1 MSSTGQIVGGIA
13 GGIIGSFAGKPW
25 LGAQIGMMLGG
36 YLDPGKGPTVNGP
49 TLDDLTV
56 QTSTYGAMIPRLYGT
71 ISVTGNVIWLENN
84 LLTATVT
91 KTKSGG
97 KGGQKTVT
105 RTTTYSATFA
115 VALCQGP
122 IVGIRRMW
130 LRSDLV
136 YDAGSS
142 DPSTIIASNQSA
154 EGWTLYTGTD
164 TQGADPR
171 MQATLGVGNTPA
183 WRGLAYIVFED
194 LQLARYSNS
203 LPGVQVKVEV
213 MMASSPYTWSSTT
226 DALPAY
232 DTWAEMAASPTTA
245 VCVPRVGSSRIAVT
259 HDGRVWEAK
268 STSTSAHRGCVAF
281 GNGIFIAMREGLGCD
296 KSTDDGETWLQID
309 SVAGRD
315 WVVNP
320 VNAYPPYSGYSYDS
334 MVYGNGV
341 FCAVSYDT
349 VGVTDDGIN
358 WRKGAMPSSGSWN
371 ITHNGAGLFVAVNGG
386 TNNAATS
393 ADGLTWTARTMAA
406 VGNWSGI
413 TYGNGLFVAVGY
425 SGGSPIQTSPDGITW
440 TEPLVTGTHN
450 YHTVSWTREH
460 FIAPGYGSAV
470 ASISLDGTTWSD
482 IALPSSQLWEGS
494 QSFLGSTIIVA
505 YNSSIS
511 TLLNVTRVGAG
522 EHLSDVV
529 TSECLYSG
537 LLTTDDIQASA
548 LTSIVPGYRIGTVG
562 TLRSALEPL
571 QAAWPFD
578 VVQSGYKLKFKPRGS
593 ASVATVLAGD
603 LGARESS
610 QGEAVG
616 IVRTREIDSQL
627 PRRLTVRYLDSS
639 REYDIGSQYAERL
652 STLTVRETTLDL
664 SIVLD
669 SSQAAGK
676 AEVLLY
682 AAWMGRVK
690 LSFTLPDTYRNL
702 EPADVITLPTPDG
715 PMTVRLTTVNYTS
728 DNLVSCSATLD
739 QASTYS
745 PVALGVS
752 PTTTGQTTIAPLG
765 LTTYALLD
773 IPRVSSAQDLVG
785 FPVAMCGGTA
795 WPGGVLMRSSDLGAT
810 WAEPLSFGPPGAA
823 IGTASTVIGAVESRL
838 IDVASSLTVTLTSG
852 TLSDVSELSMLNG
865 ANYFAYGV
873 AGRWEIIA
881 ARTCT
886 LQSGTT
892 YILSNMLR
900 GQFGTEWAMGLHAT
914 GDTVVLLDSSELQV
928 LEQSSG
934 DIGAP
939 RTYRAI
945 TSGRDISTGSDRA
958 MTYDAVNLKP
968 LSPVYLRGAR
978 NTSTNAWEME
988 WTRRTRVGGEWR
1000 DSVDAELGEVAESYE
1015 IEVFADGTYTTVKRA
1030 VTTSTPYYSYS
1041 ESNQGA
1047 DFGSTQDSLYLKVRQ
1062 LSSSVGRGYPLSAS
1076 LAHIS
1081 PTGYLATITVPP
1093 SSVSSSLTD
1102 FPLFIDLSLMSVSW
1116 WGSLFYRDGRD
1127 IRVTNNVGTQIPF
1140 DLVFID
1146 AQNRTGYMFIKTNL
1160 SSVTATTVII
1170 SIGLAANGFVAP
1182 TDPNGRNAVWSN
1194 YHRVVTFGHDHS
1206 DRTGNGYTAA
1216 YAPTLSM
1223 NVSATGPNTSSH
1235 QGVSWDG
1242 VYYYVSD
1249 TNRLRKYDSTWTL
1262 VASNTNPLGS
1272 VGGGVNHLG
1281 DIEVVD
1287 GILYAPVESYTSPS
1301 VFSLMTI
1308 ARFDAGTLAYI
1319 DSVSVAAQGHEV
1331 SSIAYCA
1338 QDGYLYVS
1346 SYSDGSKLWKYNKT
1360 TLAYVGST
1368 TLSTVISTIQ
1378 GVTWWNEAFWVS
1390 SGSDSKVYRVEQG
1403 GTVRGS
1409 VYGSSSGA
1417 DDFEGVSHTDEGLL
1431 LLVDVTGSAGNGVVR
1446 TLKPK
1451 SVGSV
1456 AAVEF
1461 SGNVD
1466 QFEYLTGLTRYTSWT
1481 MGASVKLDNKAAIQ
1495 GLMTYTVNGSS
1506 LSSDR
1511 VSIAYRLSS
1520 DRLGLWNDT
1529 DTWLLD
1535 TISPVVGTVY
1545 RINAS
1550 HNGTAGRKFY
1560 RDGVLT
1566 ASAGSCTA
1574 RPSASANALV
1584 FGIESWMRGED
1595 MSGSMGFAY
1604 LAPVQFSDQ
1613 YVAAEASNLIAP
1625 STFYTI
1631 SE

>member
-13 GGIIGSFAGKPW
+13 GGIIGSFTGNPW
-25 LGAQIGMMLGG
+25 LGAQVGMMLGG

-49 TLDDLTV
+49 TLEDLTV

-440 TEPLVTGTHN
+440 TEPLVTGTNN

-892 YILSNMLR
+892 YTLSNMLR
-900 GQFGTEWAMGLHAT
+900 GQFGTEWAMDLHAT
-914 GDTVVLLDSSELQV
+914 GDTIVLLDSSEPQV
-928 LEQSSG
+928 LVQSSG

-968 LSPVYLRGAR
+968 LAPVYLNGSRHPATGDW
-978 NTSTNAWEME
+978 SLE
-988 WTRRTRVGGEWR
+988 WVRRTRVGGEWR
-1000 DSVDAELGEVAESYE
+1000 DGVDAELGESS
-1015 IEVFADGTYTTVKRA
+1015 EVYHVDIFADGTYSALKRTLVVA
-1030 VTTSTPYYSYS
+1030 GAGASYTSTD
-1041 ESNQGA
+1041 QLA
-1047 DFGSTQDSLYLKVRQ
+1047 DFGSIQTSVYVKVYQ
-1062 LSSSVGRGYPLSAS
+1062 LSSTTGRGAAL
-1076 LAHIS
+1076 
-1081 PTGYLATITVPP
+1081 T
-1093 SSVSSSLTD
+1093 SSVSVGAG
-1102 FPLFIDLSLMSVSW
+1102 I
-1116 WGSLFYRDGRD
+1116 
-1127 IRVTNNVGTQIPF
+1127 TNR
-1140 DLVFID
+1140 VFIASD
-1146 AQNRTGYMFIKTNL
+1146 NITYLEYMPPALQTLNETFTADVGFTKYTEGSAGTTN
-1160 SSVTATTVII
+1160 
-1170 SIGLAANGFVAP
+1170 
-1182 TDPNGRNAVWSN
+1182 
-1194 YHRVVTFGHDHS
+1194 
-1206 DRTGNGYTAA
+1206 
-1216 YAPTLSM
+1216 
-1223 NVSATGPNTSSH
+1223 
-1235 QGVSWDG
+1235 
-1242 VYYYVSD
+1242 
-1249 TNRLRKYDSTWTL
+1249 
-1262 VASNTNPLGS
+1262 VASNTYTVSHVGVKNDIVVKNTVSFSAPLVWVEVQVYVTNTGATVYDNGGVGIAKDANNFIFTSVDRLANIIRLQVKIAGSNVFIGSISQTIGTSFKLGLSIVCNSACVWIDTGSGWEYKLGASVSSYYDLCIVGNLSGWNPGFTLANGGGNSTWEFSALKAGAFGGVGMRDQTLVTDEFAIPYMPDTDSIMFTATAADPRGVAYCGVYSYNMMTHVISQQAAVFVSRGGKVYNDLSAHIIRYPGGNRRMLIGTWGNGFGGSIQTLHALFTTGDVLSGVNVVTMTAITLPGQGGGTPGAYDAMMVWDS
-1272 VGGGVNHLG
+1272 VGGKWIVTYTITDDTSFVGNPFYPAVATSTDMASFTLVAKDSSNPGYEGTKLCSLGGSYYITAGGPAGDGNSAKLYSTSLSQLGLVNVGLSGGADTQPHAMIFDYSG
-1281 DIEVVD
+1281 GMRMISFDN
-1287 GILYAPVESYTSPS
+1287 S
-1301 VFSLMTI
+1301 
-1308 ARFDAGTLAYI
+1308 RF
-1319 DSVSVAAQGHEV
+1319 
-1331 SSIAYCA
+1331 
-1338 QDGYLYVS
+1338 
-1346 SYSDGSKLWKYNKT
+1346 
-1360 TLAYVGST
+1360 
-1368 TLSTVISTIQ
+1368 
-1378 GVTWWNEAFWVS
+1378 
-1390 SGSDSKVYRVEQG
+1390 
-1403 GTVRGS
+1403 
-1409 VYGSSSGA
+1409 GSSPFTWG
-1417 DDFEGVSHTDEGLL
+1417 HL
-1431 LLVDVTGSAGNGVVR
+1431 R
-1446 TLKPK
+1446 TY
-1451 SVGSV
+1451 
-1456 AAVEF
+1456 AA
-1461 SGNVD
+1461 
-1466 QFEYLTGLTRYTSWT
+1466 L
-1481 MGASVKLDNKAAIQ
+1481 
-1495 GLMTYTVNGSS
+1495 
-1506 LSSDR
+1506 
-1511 VSIAYRLSS
+1511 
-1520 DRLGLWNDT
+1520 
-1529 DTWLLD
+1529 
-1535 TISPVVGTVY
+1535 
-1545 RINAS
+1545 
-1550 HNGTAGRKFY
+1550 
-1560 RDGVLT
+1560 
-1566 ASAGSCTA
+1566 
-1574 RPSASANALV
+1574 
-1584 FGIESWMRGED
+1584 
-1595 MSGSMGFAY
+1595 
-1604 LAPVQFSDQ
+1604 
-1613 YVAAEASNLIAP
+1613 
-1625 STFYTI
+1625 
-1631 SE
+1631 

>member
-945 TSGRDISTGSDRA
+945 TSGRDISTGSDRS

-968 LSPVYLRGAR
+968 LSPVYLNGSRHPI
-978 NTSTNAWEME
+978 TNDWSSE
-988 WTRRTRVGGEWR
+988 WLRRTRVGGEWR
-1000 DSVDAELGEVAESYE
+1000 DYVDADLGESAQLFE
-1015 IEVFADGTYTTVKRA
+1015 IDIYDGPAYSVVKR
-1030 VTTSTPYYSYS
+1030 TISSETSNANYTSA
-1041 ESNQGA
+1041 QQFA
-1047 DFGSTQDSLYLKVRQ
+1047 DFGSIQANIYVKVYQ
-1062 LSSSVGRGYPLSAS
+1062 VSSAVGRGYPLTGVLVVGVTGWHFVQTDDIAYFELLPAALQTLNETFGSDTGFTKYTEGTPGTTALSGNKYIVTHAGGRNDIITKNTISFSIPQAWVETTVNVSNTGASGYDNGGVGLVKDASNFIFASMDRLSNIARLQVKIAGSNVFIGSVTFTFGTSFKLGFSLVANSACMWVDAGS
-1076 LAHIS
+1076 GWIYVVGADVAGYYDFRNSGNLTSWKPGFTLANGGGNS
-1081 PTGYLATITVPP
+1081 TWEFSAFKTGCFGGVGMRDQTLVTNEDATPYLATATAIQFTAT
-1093 SSVSSSLTD
+1093 SVDPRGVGYCGIYTLDMTSKVLTQTAALMVSRGGKVYNDLACHIIKYAGGNRRVLISTWGNGFGASLQILYGLLTSGD
-1102 FPLFIDLSLMSVSW
+1102 VLIGANAVTLTQLSLPGQV
-1116 WGSLFYRDGRD
+1116 
-1127 IRVTNNVGTQIPF
+1127 
-1140 DLVFID
+1140 
-1146 AQNRTGYMFIKTNL
+1146 
-1160 SSVTATTVII
+1160 
-1170 SIGLAANGFVAP
+1170 
-1182 TDPNGRNAVWSN
+1182 
-1194 YHRVVTFGHDHS
+1194 
-1206 DRTGNGYTAA
+1206 
-1216 YAPTLSM
+1216 
-1223 NVSATGPNTSSH
+1223 
-1235 QGVSWDG
+1235 GVSPGCYDPMLAWDASNSRWLIA
-1242 VYYYVSD
+1242 Y
-1249 TNRLRKYDSTWTL
+1249 TL
-1262 VASNTNPLGS
+1262 VDDTSFVGNPF
-1272 VGGGVNHLG
+1272 
-1281 DIEVVD
+1281 
-1287 GILYAPVESYTSPS
+1287 YA
-1301 VFSLMTI
+1301 
-1308 ARFDAGTLAYI
+1308 ALA
-1319 DSVSVAAQGHEV
+1319 H
-1331 SSIAYCA
+1331 
-1338 QDGYLYVS
+1338 
-1346 SYSDGSKLWKYNKT
+1346 
-1360 TLAYVGST
+1360 
-1368 TLSTVISTIQ
+1368 
-1378 GVTWWNEAFWVS
+1378 
-1390 SGSDSKVYRVEQG
+1390 
-1403 GTVRGS
+1403 
-1409 VYGSSSGA
+1409 
-1417 DDFEGVSHTDEGLL
+1417 
-1431 LLVDVTGSAGNGVVR
+1431 
-1446 TLKPK
+1446 
-1451 SVGSV
+1451 
-1456 AAVEF
+1456 
-1461 SGNVD
+1461 
-1466 QFEYLTGLTRYTSWT
+1466 
-1481 MGASVKLDNKAAIQ
+1481 
-1495 GLMTYTVNGSS
+1495 
-1506 LSSDR
+1506 SSDMA
-1511 VSIAYRLSS
+1511 SFTLIAK
-1520 DRLGLWNDT
+1520 D
-1529 DTWLLD
+1529 
-1535 TISPVVGTVY
+1535 
-1545 RINAS
+1545 
-1550 HNGTAGRKFY
+1550 
-1560 RDGVLT
+1560 
-1566 ASAGSCTA
+1566 
-1574 RPSASANALV
+1574 SANAGYEGTKIVSDAGALLITAGGPAGVGDRARVYDATLSHISVLDLV
-1584 FGIESWMRGED
+1584 L
-1595 MSGSMGFAY
+1595 SGGADTQPHAAMFTYAGNR
-1604 LAPVQFSDQ
+1604 
-1613 YVAAEASNLIAP
+1613 YVLSFDNTRYGGVPFTWGRLRLYMD
-1625 STFYTI
+1625 TV
-1631 SE
+1631 